1 MTSDFT
7 DMFEPLLEDRIIKN
21 HACYYEFCKLRKQKF
36 EVVKQ
41 PTEQTIYE
49 VSDQIIYTF
58 KCNLT
63 FE

>member
-1 MTSDFT
+1 
-7 DMFEPLLEDRIIKN
+7 MFEPLLKDRIIKN
-21 HACYYEFCKLRKQKF
+21 HACYYEFCKLRKQKL

-58 KCNLT
+58 KYNLT